1 MSDQNTAKR
10 IPKSLGTDTKLLG
23 NYTLTDAAV
32 ALLPGVL
39 IILAS
44 QILMPPTLSVG
55 GYRPQQVMLPLAAVA
70 IAVGAIFVYLTPPYA
85 TSLEWL
91 TSLLRFR
98 TTPSY
103 EAHDTAPEH
112 TQVERVW
119 PDHDAIERQDGA
131 MVGLVQVS
139 PPPMALATDAEWA
152 AKADSFQNFLNTT
165 VTFPI
170 QLFST
175 TRPFPV
181 ETYLD
186 RYRDRL
192 DDPDVQDNPRLA
204 ELIEAY
210 IEWYERDLAARQ
222 MTIRDHYVVV
232 QVTPAEVQF
241 SRGSLLETLCE
252 LPVVGPLLTAWTAP
266 PLAEQRAAMFET
278 LSDRLDSVQR
288 GIRDID
294 DCRAQQVD
302 ATTAAQVI
310 EEYWAGRTQANG
322 EMATR
327 LRSRP
332 LVGGPA

>member
-1 MSDQNTAKR
+1 MTDQNTAKR

-39 IILAS
+39 IVLVT
-44 QILMPPTLSVG
+44 QVLVPPTVSVG
-55 GYRPQQVMLPLAAVA
+55 GYRPQQVMLPLAALA
-70 IAVGAIFVYLTPPYA
+70 IAVGALFVYLTPPYA

-91 TSLLRFR
+91 TSLVRFR
-98 TTPSY
+98 TSPSH
-103 EAHDTAPEH
+103 EAHDTATEH

-139 PPPMALATDAEWA
+139 PPSMALATDEEWA

-170 QLFST
+170 QVFST

-192 DDPDVQDNPRLA
+192 DDPDVQANPRL
-204 ELIEAY
+204 EQLIEAY
-210 IEWYERDLAARQ
+210 IEWYEHDLAARQ

-232 QVTPAEVQF
+232 SVTPAEVQF
-241 SRGSLLETLCE
+241 SRGSLLATLCD
-252 LPVVGPLLTAWTAP
+252 LPVVGPLLTAWSSP
-266 PLAEQRAAMFET
+266 PPAEQRAAMFET

-294 DCRAQQVD
+294 DCRAQRVD
-302 ATTAAQVI
+302 ASTAAQVI
-310 EEYWAGRTQANG
+310 GDYWAGQTQAHG

-332 LVGGPA
+332 LVGGTA